1 MTDETVLM
9 NSDSLGQRF
18 SLSGKTFVVTGAS
31 SGLGRAMAG
40 FLAEA
45 GAQLVLVARRAEQL
59 VEACEEIDPV
69 SSCRH
74 VAADLE
80 DRENLQQVANDCL
93 DAFGGVD
100 GVINAAGLNPRQ
112 PAEEISLETWD
123 KTLNLNLATPFF
135 FSRCFIEGMRDRGF
149 GRIINIASLQ
159 SSRAFPNGLPYGAS
173 KAGVCQLT
181 RAMSETWSKYGIT
194 CNAIAPGFF
203 PTELTAAVFD
213 DPNTREWAANQTTI
227 GRNGEL
233 EDLFGATVFFA
244 SAASSYITGQT
255 LYVDGGFTAK

>member
-1 MTDETVLM
+1 MGADT
-9 NSDSLGQRF
+9 LGQQF
-18 SLSGKTFVVTGAS
+18 SLSGRTFVVTGAS

-40 FLAEA
+40 FIAEA
-45 GAQLVLVARRAEQL
+45 GARVILVARRAERL
-59 VEACEEIDPV
+59 AEACKEIDPV
-69 SSCRH
+69 GPCRY

-80 DRENLQQVANDCL
+80 DRENLQRVANDCL
-93 DAFGGVD
+93 DAFGDVD
-100 GVINAAGLNPRQ
+100 GVINAAGVNPRQ
-112 PAEEISLETWD
+112 PAEEVSLETWD
-123 KTLNLNLATPFF
+123 KTLNVNLATPFF
-135 FSRCFIEGMRDRGF
+135 FSRCFIEGMCGRGF

-173 KAGVCQLT
+173 KAGICQLT
-181 RAMSETWSKYGIT
+181 RAMSEAWSSYGIT

-213 DPNTREWAANQTTI
+213 DPNTRDWAANQTTI

-244 SAASSYITGQT
+244 SPASSYITGQT